1 MVANGHQGSYW
12 PIRRGVAQGCPLSPA
27 LFLIVAEGLSQML
40 NGGVTLPNGQRL
52 QLQGIQVGSLPPF
65 RVSQFA
71 DDTVPLLANLTSD
84 LSTMW
89 AILDI
94 FQKGSGMLI
103 NKSKTEGLQL
113 GRSASTACPSLFHST
128 RDTDGLSI
136 THLTTTEVT
145 LSLEDPTAAPLRIIP
160 RLHPTQEEAAS
171 TIEAIGTA
179 RTKLPFRALLYLD
192 GPRVPRGQDKVF
204 FRNTTAEA
212 ALILRIR

>member
-1 MVANGHQGSYW
+1 
-12 PIRRGVAQGCPLSPA
+12 
-27 LFLIVAEGLSQML
+27 ML

-113 GRSASTACPSLFHST
+113 GRSASTASPSLFHST
-128 RDTDGLSI
+128 KDTDGLSI

-145 LSLEDPTAAPLRIIP
+145 LHLQDPTATPLRIP

-171 TIEAIGTA
+171 AIEAIGTA
-179 RTKLPFRALLYLD
+179 RTKLPFQALLYLET
-192 GPRVPRGQDKVF
+192 PGQEKVF

-212 ALILRIR
+212 ADIVWCKDGEYIISLGIPIGRNFDPEDFLRL